1 VNDDR
6 LVENLAVAGLAAP
19 PRRAA
24 FPPLAAGLAAA
35 LLSASLPR
43 RSAAQPGTPAK
54 MPLRIGFVY
63 VSPLS
68 DAGWTHQH
76 DLGRRE
82 LEQALGT
89 RVSTRFVEKVA
100 EGADAER
107 VIRDLAATDHGLIFA
122 TSFGYM
128 EPTLKVARDFPDVA
142 FEHASGYRTAANVAT
157 YNARFYEGRYLGGV
171 VAGRATRSNVLG
183 YVAAFPI
190 PEVLQGINAFTL
202 GARSVNPKAQLRVI
216 WTSSWFDPG
225 RERDAAVTLAG
236 QGADV
241 LTHHTDSSAV
251 PQAAEARGVR
261 VVGYHSDM
269 SRAAPK
275 AHLVSVTHHWGRY
288 CVQRAQAVLD
298 GTWRSRATWG
308 GLKDGMVRVGP
319 LASDLPGD
327 TATLLRAREAD
338 LVAGRLHPFTGPIL
352 DNEGRM
358 RLQKGT
364 MTDDALNGIDW
375 LVDGVLGKVPK
386 G

>member
-6 LVENLAVAGLAAP
+6 LVENLAVAGPEAP

-43 RSAAQPGTPAK
+43 RSAAQPGSPAK

-89 RVSTRFVEKVA
+89 RVTTRFVEKVA

-202 GARSVNPKAQLRVI
+202 GARSVNPKAQVRVI

-308 GLKDGMVRVGP
+308 GLKDGMVQVGP
-319 LASDLPGD
+319 LAGDLPGD

-338 LVAGRLHPFTGPIL
+338 LVAGRLHPFTGPIR
-352 DNEGRM
+352 DNEGRV